1 MEKDLD
7 ASKDKAM
14 ELCIEIDTLKL
25 KVKTAIICKL
35 LCNTH
40 IILRLESC
48 TRVDPLFCL
57 FVAYLFISPEEH

>member
-25 KVKTAIICKL
+25 KVKNAIICK
-35 LCNTH
+35 
-40 IILRLESC
+40 
-48 TRVDPLFCL
+48 
-57 FVAYLFISPEEH
+57 

>member
-25 KVKTAIICKL
+25 KVKSAIICKL
-35 LCNTH
+35 CNTR

-48 TRVDPLFCL
+48 TRVDPLFCS